1 MMPVAAAPGIA
12 YRSPRR
18 RKKTKGG
25 ISMSSIRKIFVA
37 SVAAMALASL
47 AEPASPQGL
56 LKANRLSAALATEL
70 AAAAVEACV
79 KLNQE
84 VTVVVLDISGVHQA
98 MIRGDGAG
106 IHTIDTAHHK
116 AYTAMTFKTDTIDLV
131 ARSKKG
137 SAPSAI
143 NIVPNLLLAQ
153 GGVLVRAGDE
163 IIAAIGVS
171 GARGGDMDTQC
182 ARAGIERIRDRLR

>member
-1 MMPVAAAPGIA
+1 
-12 YRSPRR
+12 
-18 RKKTKGG
+18 
-25 ISMSSIRKIFVA
+25 MSSIRKILVA
-37 SVAAMALASL
+37 CVAAIALASI
-47 AEPASPQGL
+47 ADPASPQGL
-56 LKANRLSAALATEL
+56 RKANRLSAALAAEL

-137 SAPSAI
+137 SVSSAI
-143 NIVPNLLLAQ
+143 NKVPNLLLAQ

-163 IIAAIGVS
+163 VIAAIGVS

-182 ARAGIERIRDRLR
+182 ARAGIERIRDRLH